1 MSNEFEYVEKPFM
14 EQLKVHGWET
24 IISTTEAPKI
34 NPELTIRNDF
44 HQVILESRLIESL
57 QKLNEWLTEE
67 QIDDVVNQIKRIG
80 VHKGLIEA
88 NNDFLKLILE
98 NPIVTVNEDIGA
110 KSRSVKVIDFE
121 NIENNNFLAV
131 NQFKVLTPGTIRESI
146 IPDIVLFVNGIPV
159 GVIECKYPSSEEADP
174 MEEGIT
180 QLLRY
185 ANRREESTEKE
196 GNEKLFHYNQLM
208 VSTTREEACIGT
220 ITSDYDHY
228 LEWKDTYPVPL
239 DHELSSQD
247 KLIIGALKPENII
260 DLIRNF
266 TIFTETEKGKI
277 KILARYHQYR
287 AVNKTI
293 HRLLNGK
300 TPEDRSG
307 VIWHTQGSGKSL
319 SMVFLIRKIR
329 TIENLKQFKI
339 VIVTDRTDLE
349 GQLEGTAGLAE
360 KPHKIIN
367 THQLMSE
374 LRTDTSNLLMV
385 MVQKFLK
392 RDKNRVVEDDLPEY
406 IHFPK
411 LNDSEDI
418 LVLVDEAHRSQG
430 GLFGANITYAL
441 PQATKIGFTGTPLIS
456 DKVTTKTYKI
466 FGSYIDKYRMKESE
480 NDGSTLPIRYEG
492 KTVKLTVEGII
503 DDKFEDM
510 FASKTE
516 KEKELIKHKYGTTG
530 SVLEAKMRIDKIS
543 RDIVKHY
550 FENIFDNGFK
560 AQIVAS
566 SRLAAIRYKEFIDNA
581 LKEYIREYENSENC
595 DPERLKKMKFLK
607 SVARITWENN
617 ELPQIVRIAKEA
629 KRDLGHDNVNFKSK
643 FDYNNPNS
651 GIAFLIVK
659 DMLLTGFDAP
669 IEQVMYIDK
678 RMTDHT
684 LLQAIARVNRVEQGK
699 DVGLIVDYFGIT
711 HHLKDALDAY
721 SADDLDL
728 ENVFL
733 DLSVE
738 IPKLKIRY
746 KKLIELFQNK
756 GINEIEEYVNYQI
769 DNQAVRIRI
778 LEKCLHCL
786 EDVKFRA
793 DFGVKFRLFLE
804 SMDILFANPA
814 AKDYI
819 PPMKA
824 FGHIHARALYRFRD
838 TSINIRGAGK
848 KVQKLIDQYLLS
860 VGIDTKI
867 PPVEVTSEEFIKE
880 LEKDADPRAKAS
892 EMEHAIRKHCKVQYD
907 KDPAF
912 YKKMSEKLE
921 EILNKFEDNW
931 DEQVRFIDEIR
942 KEIREREDKTSK
954 SNGLGNNY
962 QPFYDLMLDIIE
974 LDEKTLE
981 DNNAKLNDLIIEIV
995 NEISKES
1002 SIVGFWS
1009 NPHRNKVLRSHIDD
1023 ILIDSQINELYLK
1036 KEKIVTDFM
1045 KLAKNRRDVLK

>member
-14 EQLKVHGWET
+14 EQLKGQGWET
-24 IISTTEAPKI
+24 ILSTTEAPKFD
-34 NPELTIRNDF
+34 PERTLRDDF
-44 HQVILESRLIESL
+44 HQVILESILIESL
-57 QKLNEWLTEE
+57 QKLNEWLTED

-88 NNDFLKLILE
+88 NSDFLKLILE
-98 NPIVTVNEDIGA
+98 NPIVTVNEENGT
-110 KSRSVKVIDFE
+110 KSRSVKIIDFE
-121 NIENNNFLAV
+121 DIHKNNFLAI
-131 NQFKVLTPGTIRESI
+131 NQFKVLTPGTIKESI
-146 IPDIVLFVNGIPV
+146 IPDIVLFINGIPV

-208 VSTTREEACIGT
+208 VVTTREEACIGT

-239 DHELSSQD
+239 DKELSSQD

-260 DLIRNF
+260 DLICNF

-300 TPEDRSG
+300 TSKDRSG

-349 GQLEGTAGLAE
+349 GQLAGTAGLAE
-360 KPHKIIN
+360 KPHEIIN
-367 THQLMSE
+367 SHQLMRE
-374 LRTDTSNLLMV
+374 LKTDTSNLIMV

-392 RDKNRVVEDDLPEY
+392 RERNCVVEDDLPEY
-406 IHFPK
+406 IPFPK

-418 LVLVDEAHRSQG
+418 LVLIDEAHRSQG
-430 GLFGANITYAL
+430 GLFGANITHAL
-441 PQATKIGFTGTPLIS
+441 PHATKIGFTGTPLIS

-492 KTVKLTVEGII
+492 KTVKLNVEGVI

-516 KEKELIKHKYGTTG
+516 KEKELIKQKYGTTG
-530 SVLEAKMRIDKIS
+530 SVLEAKMRVDKIS
-543 RDIVKHY
+543 KDIVKHY

-566 SRLAAIRYKEFIDNA
+566 SRLAAVRYKESIDNA
-581 LKEYIREYENSENC
+581 LKEHIQEYENSENC
-595 DPERLKKMKFLK
+595 DPERLKLMKFLK

-643 FDYNNPNS
+643 FNYDNPNS

-684 LLQAIARVNRVEQGK
+684 LLQAIARVNRVEKGK
-699 DVGLIVDYFGIT
+699 EVGLIVDYFGIT

-756 GINEIEEYVNYQI
+756 GVNEIEEYVNYQI
-769 DNQAVRIRI
+769 DNQAKRIAI
-778 LEKCLHCL
+778 LEKCLICL

-804 SMDILFANPA
+804 SMDILFANPS

-848 KVQKLIDQYLLS
+848 KVQKLIDDYLLS

-867 PPVEVTSEEFIKE
+867 PPVEVTSEEFIKVM
-880 LEKDADPRAKAS
+880 EKDDNPRSKAS
-892 EMEHAIRKHCKVQYD
+892 EMEHAIRKHCKVEYD

-921 EILNKFEDNW
+921 EILHKFEDNW
-931 DEQVRFIDEIR
+931 DEQVRFMVELR
-942 KEIREREDKTSK
+942 KEFQDRHDKTSK
-954 SNGLGNNY
+954 GNGLGKNY
-962 QPFYDLMLDIIE
+962 QPFYDLLLDIVE
-974 LDEKTLE
+974 LDDETLE
-981 DNNAKLNDLIIEIV
+981 DNNSKLAGTILEIV

-1002 SIVGFWS
+1002 SIVGFW
-1009 NPHRNKVLRSHIDD
+1009 NNAHRIKVLRSHIDD
-1023 ILIDSQINELYLK
+1023 ILIDANIDELYLK

-1045 KLAKNRRDVLK
+1045 KLAKNRRDELK

>member
-14 EQLKVHGWET
+14 EQLKSQGWET
-24 IISTTEAPKI
+24 ILSTTDAPKFD
-34 NPELTIRNDF
+34 PGLTLRDDF
-44 HQVILESRLIESL
+44 HQVILESILIESI
-57 QKLNEWLTEE
+57 QKLNDWLKDE
-67 QIDDVVNQIKRIG
+67 QMDDVVNQIKRIG

-88 NNDFLKLILE
+88 NSDFLKLILE
-98 NPIVTVNEDIGA
+98 NPIVTVNGDNGA

-121 NIENNNFLAV
+121 DINKNDFLAI

-146 IPDIVLFVNGIPV
+146 IPDIVLFINGIPV

-185 ANRREESTEKE
+185 ANRREESTERE
-196 GNEKLFHYNQLM
+196 GNERLFHYNQLM

-220 ITSDYDHY
+220 ITSDYSHY
-228 LEWKDTYPVPL
+228 LEWKDTYPVLL
-239 DHELSSQD
+239 DRELSSQD
-247 KLIIGALKPENII
+247 KMIIGALKPENII

-300 TPEDRSG
+300 TPQDRSG
-307 VIWHTQGSGKSL
+307 IIWHTQGSGKSL

-367 THQLMSE
+367 THQLMRE
-374 LRTDTSNLLMV
+374 LRTDTSNLIMV

-392 RDKNRVVEDDLPEY
+392 REKNCVVEDDLPEY

-411 LNDSEDI
+411 LNESEDI

-441 PQATKIGFTGTPLIS
+441 PYATKIGFTGTPLIS

-516 KEKELIKHKYGTTG
+516 KEKELIKQKYGTTG
-530 SVLEAKMRIDKIS
+530 SVLESKMRIEKIS
-543 RDIVKHY
+543 KDIVKHY

-566 SRLAAIRYKEFIDNA
+566 SRLAAVRYKEYIDKA
-581 LKEYIREYENSENC
+581 LKEYIQEYEVSEICN
-595 DPERLKKMKFLK
+595 PERLEKMKFLK

-617 ELPQIVRIAKEA
+617 ELPQIVRHAKEA
-629 KRDLGHDNVNFKSK
+629 KQDLGHDNVNFKSK

-684 LLQAIARVNRVEQGK
+684 LLQAIARVNRVEKGK
-699 DVGLIVDYFGIT
+699 EVGLIVDYFGIT

-746 KKLIELFQNK
+746 NKLIELFQN
-756 GINEIEEYVNYQI
+756 NAVSEIEDYVNYQI
-769 DNQAVRIRI
+769 DDQAKRIQI

-786 EDVKFRA
+786 EDIKVRA
-793 DFGVKFRLFLE
+793 EFGVKFRLFLE
-804 SMDILFANPA
+804 SMDILFANSA

-848 KVQKLIDQYLLS
+848 KVRKLIDDYLLS

-867 PPVEVTSEEFIKE
+867 PPVEITSDKFIKE
-880 LEKDADPRAKAS
+880 LEKDTDPRAKAS
-892 EMEHAIRKHCKVQYD
+892 QMEHAIRKHCKVNYD

-912 YKKMSEKLE
+912 YKKISEKLE
-921 EILNKFEDNW
+921 EILHNFEDNW
-931 DEQVRFIDEIR
+931 DEQVRFMDEIR
-942 KEIREREDKTSK
+942 EEIGKRHDKTSRG
-954 SNGLGNNY
+954 NGLGNNY
-962 QPFYDLMLDIIE
+962 QPFYDLMLDLTE
-974 LDEKTLE
+974 LDNETLKA
-981 DNNAKLNDLIIEIV
+981 NNTKIQGIIVDIV
-995 NEISKES
+995 NGISKES
-1002 SIVGFWS
+1002 SIVGFWNNS
-1009 NPHRNKVLRSHIDD
+1009 HRKKVLRSHIDD

-1045 KLAKNRRDVLK
+1045 KLAKNRRDELK

>member
-1 MSNEFEYVEKPFM
+1 MTSEFEYVEKPFM
-14 EQLKVHGWET
+14 EQLKSNGWKT
-24 IISTTEAPKI
+24 ILFTDESPKF
-34 NPELTIRNDF
+34 NPELTLRDDF
-44 HQVILESRLIESL
+44 HEVILESRLIDSL
-57 QKLNEWLTEE
+57 KRMNNWMTID

-88 NNDFLKLILE
+88 NSDFLNLILE
-98 NPIVTVNEDIGA
+98 NPVVTVNEEYGL
-110 KSRSVKVIDFE
+110 KNRSVKVIDFE
-121 NIENNNFLAV
+121 DIHNNDFLAM

-146 IPDIVLFVNGIPV
+146 IPDIVLFINGIPV

-228 LEWKDTYPVPL
+228 LEWKDTYPTPL
-239 DHELSSQD
+239 DHKLSSQD

-260 DLIRNF
+260 DLIYNF
-266 TIFTETEKGKI
+266 TIFYETEKGKI
-277 KILARYHQYR
+277 KILARYHQLR

-293 HRLLNGK
+293 KRLLSGK
-300 TPEDRSG
+300 TPEKRSG

-329 TIENLKQFKI
+329 TIESLKQFKI

-367 THQLMSE
+367 TKQLTRE
-374 LRTDTSNLLMV
+374 LQTDTSNLIMV

-392 RDKNRVVEDDLPEY
+392 RDKNRVLEDDLPEY
-406 IHFPK
+406 IQFPK

-430 GLFGANITYAL
+430 GLFGANITHAL
-441 PQATKIGFTGTPLIS
+441 PHATKIGFTGTPLIAE
-456 DKVTTKTYKI
+456 KIKKKTYQI
-466 FGSYIDKYRMKESE
+466 FGPYIDKYRMRESE

-492 KTVKLTVEGII
+492 KTVKLSVEGVI

-510 FASKTE
+510 FSTKTE
-516 KEKELIKHKYGTTG
+516 KEKELIKQKYGTTG
-530 SVLEAKMRIDKIS
+530 SVLEAKLRIDKIS
-543 RDIVKHY
+543 KDIVKHY

-560 AQIVAS
+560 AQIVVS
-566 SRLAAIRYKEFIDNA
+566 SRKAAVRYKESIDNA
-581 LKEYIREYENSENC
+581 INEYILKYEKSPTCN
-595 DPERLKKMKFLK
+595 PERLKRMKFLK
-607 SVARITWENN
+607 SVTRVTWENN
-617 ELPQIVRIAKEA
+617 ELPQIVRYAKEA
-629 KRDLGHDNVNFKSK
+629 KKDLGHDNINFKSK
-643 FDYNNPNS
+643 FDYNNSNS

-684 LLQAIARVNRVEQGK
+684 LLQAIARVNRVEKGK

-711 HHLKDALDAY
+711 HHLKEALDAY
-721 SADDLDL
+721 SDDDLDL
-728 ENVFL
+728 EHVFL

-738 IPKLKIRY
+738 IPRLKLRY
-746 KKLIELFQNK
+746 KKLIDLFRKNSVK
-756 GINEIEEYVNYQI
+756 EIEEYVNYQI
-769 DNQAVRIRI
+769 DDQTERIAI
-778 LEKCLHCL
+778 LEKCLQCL
-786 EDVKFRA
+786 EDVKIRA
-793 DFGVKFRLFLE
+793 EFGVKFRLFLE
-804 SMDILFANPA
+804 SMDILLANSA

-824 FGHIHARALYRFRD
+824 FGHIHARAVYRFRD
-838 TSINIRGAGK
+838 TSINIRGSGK
-848 KVQKLIDQYLLS
+848 KVQKLIDEYLLS

-867 PPVEVTSEEFIKE
+867 EPVEITSEDFIKE
-880 LEKDADPRAKAS
+880 IEKDTDSRAKAS
-892 EMEHAIRKHCKVQYD
+892 EMEHAIRKHCKVKYD

-921 EILNKFEDNW
+921 EILHKFEDNW
-931 DEQVRFIDEIR
+931 DEQVRFMDEIR
-942 KEIREREDKTSK
+942 KEITDRQNKTIEG
-954 SNGLGNNY
+954 NGLDQNY
-962 QPFYDLMLDIIE
+962 QPFYDLMLDIIK
-974 LDEKTLE
+974 LDNDTLSEKNE
-981 DNNAKLNDLIIEIV
+981 IIKVIITQIV

-1002 SIVGFWS
+1002 SVVGFWN
-1009 NPHRNKVLRSHIDD
+1009 NPHRLKVLRSHIDD
-1023 ILIDSQINELYLK
+1023 ILIDSGIDEIYLK
-1036 KEKIVTDFM
+1036 KEKIVTCFM
-1045 KLAKNRRDVLK
+1045 KLAKNRRDELI

>member
-300 TPEDRSG
+300 TPQDRSG

>member
-1 MSNEFEYVEKPFM
+1 MSSEFEYVEKPFM
-14 EQLKVHGWET
+14 EQLKVQGWET
-24 IISTTEAPKI
+24 ILSTTEAPKF
-34 NPELTIRNDF
+34 NPELTLRDNF

-57 QKLNEWLTEE
+57 QKLNEWLTDD
-67 QIDDVVNQIKRIG
+67 QIDDVVNQIYRIG

-88 NNDFLKLILE
+88 NSDFLNVILE
-98 NPIVTVNEDIGA
+98 NPVVIVNEEAGA
-110 KSRSVKVIDFE
+110 KSRAVNVIDFE
-121 NIENNNFLAV
+121 NIYNNDFLAI

-146 IPDIVLFVNGIPV
+146 IPDIVLFVNGIPI

-185 ANRREESTEKE
+185 ANRREEAIEKE

-208 VSTTREEACIGT
+208 VSTTREEACVGT
-220 ITSDYDHY
+220 ISSDYDHY
-228 LEWKDTYPVPL
+228 LEWKDTYPIPL

-260 DLIRNF
+260 DLIQNF
-266 TIFTETEKGKI
+266 TIFTDTENGKI

-293 HRLLNGK
+293 DRLLKGK

-329 TIENLKQFKI
+329 TISNLKQFKI

-349 GQLEGTAGLAE
+349 GQLAGTAGLAE
-360 KPHKIIN
+360 KPYKILN
-367 THQLMSE
+367 THQLMRE
-374 LRTDTSNLLMV
+374 LRTDTSNLIMV

-392 RDKNRVVEDDLPEY
+392 RDKNRALEDDLPEY
-406 IHFPK
+406 IDFPK

-430 GLFGANITYAL
+430 GLFGANITHAL
-441 PQATKIGFTGTPLIS
+441 PYATKIGFTGTPLIAERI
-456 DKVTTKTYKI
+456 KRKTYQI

-480 NDGSTLPIRYEG
+480 IDGSTLPIRYEG
-492 KTVKLTVEGII
+492 KTVKLSVEGLI
-503 DDKFEDM
+503 DVEFEDM

-516 KEKELIKHKYGTTG
+516 KEKELIKQKYGTTG
-530 SVLEAKMRIDKIS
+530 SVLEAKLRIDKIS
-543 RDIVKHY
+543 KDIIRHY

-566 SRLAAIRYKEFIDNA
+566 SRLAAVRYKESIDNA
-581 LKEYIREYENSENC
+581 LKDYIEIYEDSEKC

-617 ELPQIVRIAKEA
+617 ELPQIIRPAKEA
-629 KRDLGHDNVNFKSK
+629 KRDLGPDNINFKSK
-643 FDYNNPNS
+643 FDYENPNS
-651 GIAFLIVK
+651 GITFLIVK

-678 RMTDHT
+678 KMTDHT
-684 LLQAIARVNRVEQGK
+684 LLQAIARVNRVEKGK

-711 HHLKDALDAY
+711 HHLKEALDAY
-721 SADDLDL
+721 SEDDLDL
-728 ENVFL
+728 EHVFL

-738 IPKLKIRY
+738 IPKLKLRY
-746 KKLIELFQNK
+746 NKLIELFQNK
-756 GINEIEEYVNYQI
+756 GVKEIEDYVNYQI
-769 DNQAVRIRI
+769 DNQNERIKI

-786 EDVKFRA
+786 EDIRFRA
-793 DFGVKFRLFLE
+793 DFSLKFRLFLE
-804 SMDILFANPA
+804 SMDILLANPA

-848 KVQKLIDQYLLS
+848 KVRKLIDEYLLS

-867 PPVEVTSEEFIKE
+867 PPVEITSEDFVNEID
-880 LEKDADPRAKAS
+880 KDLDSRAKAS

-921 EILNKFEDNW
+921 DILHKFEDNW
-931 DEQVRFIDEIR
+931 DEQVRFMDEIR
-942 KEIREREDKTSK
+942 KEITDRNKKTRVIT
-954 SNGLGNNY
+954 GLDHNY
-962 QPFYDLMLDIIE
+962 LPFHDLLLDIIK
-974 LDEKTLE
+974 LDNKALTEKNE
-981 DNNAKLNDLIIEIV
+981 FIQNIIMQIV
-995 NEISKES
+995 DEISKES
-1002 SIVGFWS
+1002 SIIGFWE
-1009 NPHRNKVLRSHIDD
+1009 NPHRIKILRSHIDD
-1023 ILIDSQINELYLK
+1023 VLIDSGIEELYLK
-1036 KEKIVTDFM
+1036 KDKIVTCFM
-1045 KLAKNRRDVLK
+1045 KLAKNRRDEL

>member
-98 NPIVTVNEDIGA
+98 NPIVTVNEDIGT

-185 ANRREESTEKE
+185 ANRREDSTEKE

-247 KLIIGALKPENII
+247 KLIIGALKPGNII

-300 TPEDRSG
+300 TPQDRSG

-374 LRTDTSNLLMV
+374 LRTDTSNLIMV

-516 KEKELIKHKYGTTG
+516 KEKELIKQKYGTTG

>member
-1 MSNEFEYVEKPFM
+1 MTSEFEYVEKPFM

-24 IISTTEAPKI
+24 ILSTTEAPKF

-44 HQVILESRLIESL
+44 HQVILESRLVDSL

-67 QIDDVVNQIKRIG
+67 QIEDVVNQIKRIG

-300 TPEDRSG
+300 TLEDRSG

-374 LRTDTSNLLMV
+374 LRTDTSNLIMV

-441 PQATKIGFTGTPLIS
+441 PHATKIGFTGTPLIS

-566 SRLAAIRYKEFIDNA
+566 SRLSAIRYKEFIDNA

-921 EILNKFEDNW
+921 EILHKFEDNW

-942 KEIREREDKTSK
+942 KEIREREYKTSK
-954 SNGLGNNY
+954 RNGLGNNY

-1036 KEKIVTDFM
+1036 KEKIVTNFM
-1045 KLAKNRRDVLK
+1045 KLAKNRRDELK

>member
-1 MSNEFEYVEKPFM
+1 MTSEFEYVEKPFM
-14 EQLKVHGWET
+14 EQLKSQGWET
-24 IISTTEAPKI
+24 ILSKTEAPKFD
-34 NPELTIRNDF
+34 PEITLRDDF
-44 HQVILESRLIESL
+44 HQVIVESRLIKSL
-57 QKLNEWLTEE
+57 QKLNDWLTDD

-80 VHKGLIEA
+80 VRKGLVEA
-88 NNDFLKLILE
+88 NSDFLNLILE
-98 NPIVTVNEDIGA
+98 NPVITVNEETGA
-110 KSRSVKVIDFE
+110 KSRAVRVIDFE
-121 NIENNNFLAV
+121 NFNNNDFLAI

-185 ANRREESTEKE
+185 ANRREEAAEKE

-220 ITSDYDHY
+220 ITSEYDHY
-228 LEWKDTYPVPL
+228 LEWKDIYPVPL
-239 DHELSSQD
+239 DRELSSQD

-260 DLIRNF
+260 DLIQNF
-266 TIFTETEKGKI
+266 TIFTDSEKGKI

-293 HRLLNGK
+293 DRLLKGK

-329 TIENLKQFKI
+329 TISNLKQFKI

-349 GQLEGTAGLAE
+349 GQLAGTAGLAE
-360 KPHKIIN
+360 KPLKIIN
-367 THQLMSE
+367 THQLMRE
-374 LRTDTSNLLMV
+374 LRTDTSNLIMV

-392 RDKNRVVEDDLPEY
+392 RDKNRALEDDLPEY
-406 IHFPK
+406 IDFPK

-418 LVLVDEAHRSQG
+418 LILVDEAHRSHG
-430 GLFGANITYAL
+430 GLFGANITHAL
-441 PQATKIGFTGTPLIS
+441 PYATKIGFTGTPLIA
-456 DKVTTKTYKI
+456 KKIKRKTYQL

-492 KTVKLTVEGII
+492 KTVKLSVEGII
-503 DDKFEDM
+503 DVEFEDM

-516 KEKELIKHKYGTTG
+516 KEKEIIKQRYGTTG
-530 SVLEAKMRIDKIS
+530 SVLEAKLRIDKIS
-543 RDIVKHY
+543 KDIVKHY
-550 FENIFDNGFK
+550 FENVFENGFK

-566 SRLAAIRYKEFIDNA
+566 SRLAAVRYKESIDNE
-581 LKEYIREYENSENC
+581 LKEYIKKYDSENC
-595 DPERLKKMKFLK
+595 DPERLKKMKFLR

-617 ELPQIVRIAKEA
+617 ELPQIVRFAKEA
-629 KRDLGHDNVNFKSK
+629 KRDLGPDNINFKSK
-643 FDYNNPNS
+643 IDYENPNS
-651 GIAFLIVK
+651 GITFLIVK

-684 LLQAIARVNRVEQGK
+684 LLQAIARVNRVEKGK

-711 HHLKDALDAY
+711 HHLKEALDAY

-728 ENVFL
+728 DHVFL
-733 DLSVE
+733 DLSIE
-738 IPKLKIRY
+738 IPKLKFRY
-746 KKLIELFQNK
+746 NKLIELFQNK
-756 GINEIEEYVNYQI
+756 GVKEIQDYVNYQI
-769 DNQAVRIRI
+769 DNKNERIRI
-778 LEKCLHCL
+778 LEKCLYCL
-786 EDVKFRA
+786 DDVKFRA
-793 DFGVKFRLFLE
+793 DFGLKFRLFLE
-804 SMDILFANPA
+804 SMDILLANPA

-848 KVQKLIDQYLLS
+848 KVRKLIDNYLLS

-867 PPVEVTSEEFIKE
+867 PPVEITSEDFIKE
-880 LEKDADPRAKAS
+880 IEKDPDSRAKAS
-892 EMEHAIRKHCKVQYD
+892 EMEHAIRKHCKVQYN

-921 EILNKFEDNW
+921 EILHKFEDNW
-931 DEQVRFIDEIR
+931 DEQVRFMDVIRNEIT
-942 KEIREREDKTSK
+942 ERQKKTS
-954 SNGLGNNY
+954 LGTELDRNY
-962 QPFYDLMLDIIE
+962 LPFYDLILDIVK
-974 LDEKTLE
+974 LDTSLKENKE
-981 DNNAKLNDLIIEIV
+981 VIQSIIIQIV
-995 NEISKES
+995 DEMSKES
-1002 SIVGFWS
+1002 SIIGFWN
-1009 NPHRNKVLRSHIDD
+1009 NPHRIKILRSHIDD
-1023 ILIDSQINELYLK
+1023 ILIDSGIEDLYLRK
-1036 KEKIVTDFM
+1036 DKIVACFM
-1045 KLAKNRRDVLK
+1045 KLAKNRRDELQW